1 MSLELTLCT
10 KNAHPPLSKG
20 YVAAFK
26 MGCRQTLHDRVDFV
40 STTMIYL
47 VLLYIFS
54 TIFRHMPLHELNVAG
69 LRPENM
75 IWYLAMTECIML
87 GSPGGYTFGA
97 HIIAQGR
104 LSEFLT
110 RPNSLSIFILCWL
123 WGRTITLSLL
133 LFLLSLV
140 IVPLLYQAPLP
151 IELWKISFV
160 VMTIVLSCVILQ
172 LIGFIASMVEIF
184 GPFSTQVGWMMSKM
198 TFVLG
203 GLYFPVIFF
212 PLHIQHFAFLTPF
225 PSVLNA
231 VGVHMLPVT
240 DVTILCGFL
249 MQILWLAILLTA
261 LYIANKWM
269 IRYVMKTGV

>member
-1 MSLELTLCT
+1 MSLELALCT
-10 KNAHPPLSKG
+10 ENSHQPLSKG
-20 YVAAFK
+20 YLAAFK
-26 MGCRQTLHDRVDFV
+26 MGCRQTLHDRVDLI
-40 STTMIYL
+40 STSMIYL

-54 TIFRHMPLHELNVAG
+54 TIYHHMPLHELNVAG

-75 IWYLAMTECIML
+75 IWYFAMTECIML
-87 GSPGGYTFGA
+87 GSPGGYTFGT

-104 LSEFLT
+104 LAEFLT
-110 RPNSLSIFILCWL
+110 RPNSLTIFILCWL

-140 IVPLLYQAPLP
+140 IVPFLYQASLP
-151 IELWKISFV
+151 IELWKISLV
-160 VMTIVLSCVILQ
+160 IVTIILSCVILQ

-184 GPFSTQVGWMMSKM
+184 GSFSTPVGWMMSKM

-203 GLYFPVIFF
+203 GLYFPVVFF

-225 PSVLNA
+225 PAILNA
-231 VGVHMLPVT
+231 VGEHMLPVT
-240 DVTILCGFL
+240 DITILCGFF
-249 MQILWLAILLTA
+249 MQILWLTILLTA

-269 IRYVMKTGV
+269 IWHVMKTGV